1 MFGLLGQNILRK
13 LKDKNMEVL
22 MRKEKYVIPTVNFLF
37 RENGDFVSRSTN
49 ELFDGKRVII
59 FSLPGAFTPTCSAYQ
74 LPGFEEKYEDFRV
87 LGIDEIYCISVND
100 GFVMN
105 AWAKDQ
111 NIEKVKLIP
120 DGNAY
125 FTRSMG
131 YFVNKSNL
139 GFGERSWRY
148 AAVVDNG
155 VIEKLFVEDGMRD
168 NAETDPYEKS
178 TPENVFKYV
187 KSTVREN
194 TTV

>member
-1 MFGLLGQNILRK
+1 
-13 LKDKNMEVL
+13 MEGI
-22 MRKEKYVIPTVNFLF
+22 MRKEGYQIPQVKFVF
-37 RENGDFVSRSTN
+37 RENGEFVTRTSS
-49 ELFDGKRVII
+49 ELFGGKRVVI

-74 LPGFEEKYEDFRV
+74 LPGFEEVYEEFQA

-105 AWAKDQ
+105 AWAQDQ
-111 NIEKVKLIP
+111 NIKSVKLIP

-131 YFVNKSNL
+131 QLVAKTNL

-155 VIEKLFVEDGMRD
+155 VIEKLFEESGKQD
-168 NAETDPYEKS
+168 NADSDPYEAT
-178 TPENVFKYV
+178 TPEEVMEYV
-187 KSTVREN
+187 KSTVRE
-194 TTV
+194 TTSV

>member
-1 MFGLLGQNILRK
+1 
-13 LKDKNMEVL
+13 MEGT
-22 MRKEKYVIPTVNFLF
+22 MRREGYQIPQVEFIF
-37 RENGDFVSRSTN
+37 REAGEFVTRTST
-49 ELFDGKRVII
+49 ELFNNKRVVI

-74 LPGFEEKYEDFRV
+74 LPGFEEKFNEFKA

-105 AWAKDQ
+105 AWAQDQ
-111 NIEKVKLIP
+111 NIQHVKLIP

-131 YFVNKSNL
+131 QLVAKTNL

-155 VIEKLFVEDGMRD
+155 IIEKLFEEAGRQD
-168 NAETDPYEKS
+168 NAPADPYEAS
-178 TPENVFKYV
+178 TPEAVLEYV
-187 KSTVREN
+187 KSTVRE
-194 TTV
+194 TTSV

>member
-1 MFGLLGQNILRK
+1 
-13 LKDKNMEVL
+13 
-22 MRKEKYVIPTVNFLF
+22 MRKEQYQVPQVEFVF
-37 RENGDFVSRSTN
+37 RENSEFVTRTTAD
-49 ELFDGKRVII
+49 LFDGKRVVI

-74 LPGFEEKYEDFRV
+74 LPGFEERYEEFIQ
-87 LGIDEIYCISVND
+87 LGIDAIYCISVND

-111 NIEKVKLIP
+111 GIEKITLIP

-131 YFVNKSNL
+131 QLVLKSNL

-155 VIEKLFVEDGMRD
+155 IIEKLFEEPGRSD
-168 NAETDPYEKS
+168 NAADDPYGET
-178 TPENVFKYV
+178 TPEAVLEYV
-187 KSTVREN
+187 KTATRETVAA
-194 TTV
+194 

>member
-1 MFGLLGQNILRK
+1 MFPKFIRRNTKSI
-13 LKDKNMEVL
+13 EVP
-22 MRKEKYVIPTVNFLF
+22 MRKEGYQIPQVEFVF
-37 RENGDFVSRSTN
+37 RENGEFVNRTSS

-74 LPGFEEKYEDFRV
+74 LPGFEEKYEDFQA

-105 AWAKDQ
+105 AWAQDQ
-111 NIEKVKLIP
+111 NIKNVKLIP

-131 YFVNKSNL
+131 QLVAKTNL

-155 VIEKLFVEDGMRD
+155 IIEKLFEEAGKQD
-168 NAETDPYEKS
+168 NAASDPYEAS
-178 TPENVFKYV
+178 TPEAVLDYV
-187 KSTVREN
+187 KTTARE
-194 TTV
+194 TAAV